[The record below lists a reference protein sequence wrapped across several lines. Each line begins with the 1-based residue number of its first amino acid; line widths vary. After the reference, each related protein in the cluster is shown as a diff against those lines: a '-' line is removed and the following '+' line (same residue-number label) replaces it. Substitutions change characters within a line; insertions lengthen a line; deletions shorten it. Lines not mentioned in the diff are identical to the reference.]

1 MNLPSLWLRGSRISA
16 LATVSAWT
24 PFLAVLGLP
33 TSHVAFLDTVNGLD
47 TRPSQYFLVLP
58 SDKRLY
64 MYCANS
70 PQTLKKK
77 YYWGSC
83 YSVPSSRVAEPGL
96 ERRAP
101 WLEGLLFPLRCH
113 PPVASFLTR
122 SFYLVKL
129 CPTDPHIQEELTSK
143 HPAAKHQ
150 VLRLKKQPFAL
161 SFPK

>member
-1 MNLPSLWLRGSRISA
+1 MA
-16 LATVSAWT
+16 LTLVPASI
-24 PFLAVLGLP
+24 
-33 TSHVAFLDTVNGLD
+33 
-47 TRPSQYFLVLP
+47 FLVLP
-58 SDKRLY
+58 SYKRLY

-83 YSVPSSRVAEPGL
+83 YSDPSPRVAEPGL

-129 CPTDPHIQEELTSK
+129 CPTEPHIQEELTSK
-143 HPAAKHQ
+143 HPAPKHQ
-150 VLRLKKQPFAL
+150 VLNLKKQPFAL